1 MNLGKYA
8 KAIVAAAGV
17 LTLVLS
23 DSVIDLGD
31 TENIVQGVVAILTA
45 LGVWAVKNVPQ
56 EARAPE

>member
-17 LTLVLS
+17 LTLVLT
-23 DSVIDLGD
+23 DNVIDLGD
-31 TENIVQGVVAILTA
+31 TETIVEGIITVLTI

-56 EARAPE
+56 EARGPE